1 MADIVEIVLRYDDG
15 TERSLRSAEAATLL
29 NLRGDEVP
37 LERRSIVEH
46 DLRRYGTLE
55 VDLTAWRAIV
65 EGSVLALTRIE
76 FLLLATLSFRPS
88 EAVSRADLLRLI
100 WGDGSGSLE
109 TRTVDAH
116 MHRLRSKLGT
126 YGRLITAVHGVGY
139 RFDPPVE
146 DEPLS
151 AQARELASA
160 TS

>member
-37 LERRSIVEH
+37 LERRSIVEL
-46 DLRRYGTLE
+46 DLRRYGALW
-55 VDLTAWRAIV
+55 VDLTAWRATV
-65 EGSVLALTRIE
+65 DGSALALTRIE
-76 FLLLATLSFRPS
+76 FLLLAALSFRPS
-88 EAVSRADLLRLI
+88 VALSRGELLRRI
-100 WGDGSGSLE
+100 WGDSSGLLE
-109 TRTVDAH
+109 TRTVDTH
-116 MHRLRSKLGT
+116 MHRLRSKLGA

-151 AQARELASA
+151 PQARELASA